1 MKFSKYRWVI
11 ESLLA
16 VGRHF
21 QKTSYDKE
29 VDGEKQ
35 VIQYPLQI
43 EESSFTNAMQVV
55 QLDEHPGI
63 EEKLCRCVEL
73 KKRKKKLAI
82 LSPQPLGHFSGG
94 RCQRLLPRVWSLG
107 HICRAIQQS
116 QPQVWRI
123 FPANLCLNP
132 FSFRVKEIA
141 VGIMSNMLC
150 HEKVFLGIVDKQR
163 YLNEK

>member
-43 EESSFTNAMQVV
+43 EESSITNAMQVV

-63 EEKLCRCVEL
+63 EEKLCRL
-73 KKRKKKLAI
+73 K
-82 LSPQPLGHFSGG
+82 
-94 RCQRLLPRVWSLG
+94 
-107 HICRAIQQS
+107 
-116 QPQVWRI
+116 
-123 FPANLCLNP
+123 
-132 FSFRVKEIA
+132 
-141 VGIMSNMLC
+141 
-150 HEKVFLGIVDKQR
+150 
-163 YLNEK
+163 